1 MGLYPGALS
10 SDELVMSDCQNVKD
24 LDKPTS
30 YEPQPP
36 SPPPRPSRKSKPR
49 TCADHLASVNS
60 SAEAILPERRREGES
75 ESENHEVWRKSRQG
89 FR

>member
-10 SDELVMSDCQNVKD
+10 SDELVMSDYQNVKD

-36 SPPPRPSRKSKPR
+36 SPTSPPKF
-49 TCADHLASVNS
+49 SVETKNVRGSSCLGQLERGSNS
-60 SAEAILPERRREGES
+60 TRGKARG
-75 ESENHEVWRKSRQG
+75 
-89 FR
+89 